1 MTRLPRSGVSYIEST
16 PDRPLAAASQ
26 SLSLGRP
33 YPWLQTRHREWLVLL
48 ALSMILAVGFLLR
61 LAAADRLS
69 PHVDEASSILAAHA
83 VSAHGVPIL
92 PSGTVYFQGAPLSYM
107 LAPFV
112 WFGGAD
118 LEDLTAMRLVLVA
131 AGVATIFLSYR
142 LGCYVTNDPR
152 VGVIMSLLVALDPVS
167 VQWSGH
173 VRMYGLLQALTFGLA
188 WAFIRQLNGPPSW
201 RRASVVVTLFWVA
214 VFTHVGA
221 TLLWPA
227 MGLAALVVYRR
238 SLLGQWTLLV
248 TLLLCALAPM
258 TLLGLNRVLGT
269 ASVSTGN
276 ASSERFLSYVGD
288 NLVAPL
294 ARFRT
299 PASEW
304 DWTTLARATT
314 LSWLIPG
321 LIVALSTIVAAL
333 YFRGGNRQTIP
344 VTTQRAAVVLLS
356 FYWLPVI
363 AVGVFTISPKERY
376 LLHVHLLGYVFVALL
391 IVHFLPRWARTSG
404 WTRRMVTVGSLTVM
418 LAVVTANGAG
428 VAWRLENSTIH
439 PDYNAAMGYVAE
451 HHEPGQ
457 PVIVA
462 LPPVGYLALDQAD
475 RDDMYFLA
483 GPEDR
488 PRAQR
493 YTRRTEG
500 GDLIDYWT
508 GVDSIVTSTRLR
520 QLLEDHPGAWIVV
533 DRQRLYADLAPYAG
547 PMTDVLDAMT
557 ELEYEAGGG
566 ALVLRPG
573 PAIAGSLP
581 GSAVDSHQRSIR
593 PEER

>member
-1 MTRLPRSGVSYIEST
+1 MTRLPRSGVSFIEST
-16 PDRPLAAASQ
+16 PDRPLAATPQ
-26 SLSLGRP
+26 PFPLGRS
-33 YPWLQTRHREWLVLL
+33 YPWPHIFQHDRALLV
-48 ALSMILAVGFLLR
+48 ALGMILMVGFLLR

-83 VSAHGVPIL
+83 VAAHGVPIL
-92 PSGTVYFQGAPLSYM
+92 PSGTVYFQGAPLSYL

-112 WFGGAD
+112 WVDGAD

-131 AGVATIFLSYR
+131 AGVATILLSYR
-142 LGCYVTNDPR
+142 LGRYVTNDPR
-152 VGVIMSLLVALDPVS
+152 VGVIMALLVALDPVS

-188 WAFIRQLNGPPSW
+188 WAFIRQLNGTPSW
-201 RRASVVVTLFWVA
+201 SRASVVVALFWVA
-214 VFTHVGA
+214 VFTHIGA
-221 TLLWPA
+221 ALLWPA
-227 MGLAALVVYRR
+227 MGLAAVVVSRR
-238 SLLGQWTLLV
+238 SLFRKWNLLFTLLLSALAPV
-248 TLLLCALAPM
+248 TLLW
-258 TLLGLNRVLGT
+258 LNHVLGT
-269 ASVSTGN
+269 ASVSARD
-276 ASSERFLSYVGD
+276 ASSEPVLSFVGD

-294 ARFRT
+294 ARFRMS
-299 PASEW
+299 ASEW
-304 DWTTLARATT
+304 DWGTFTRATT

-333 YFRGGNRQTIP
+333 YVRGGNQRKLP
-344 VTTQRAAVVLLS
+344 ATTQRAAIVLLS

-391 IVHFLPRWARTSG
+391 IVHFLPRWALTSG
-404 WTRRMVTVGSLTVM
+404 WTRRMVTIGSLTAV
-418 LAVVTANGAG
+418 LAVMITNGAG
-428 VAWRLENSTIH
+428 VAWRLEHSIIH
-439 PDYNAAMGYVAE
+439 PDYNAAMSHVAE
-451 HHEPGQ
+451 QHEPGQ

-462 LPPVGYLALDQAD
+462 LPAVAYLALDQDD

-493 YTRRTEG
+493 YTRRTGG
-500 GDLIDYWT
+500 GDLIDYWA
-508 GVDSIVTSTRLR
+508 GVDSIVTSARLR
-520 QLLEDHPGAWIVV
+520 QILEDHPGAWVVV
-533 DRQRLYADLAPYAG
+533 DRQRLYADWAPYAG

-557 ELEYEAGGG
+557 ELEYEAPGG

-573 PAIAGSLP
+573 SSIADGSRGP
-581 GSAVDSHQRSIR
+581 VDDSHERMLR
-593 PEER
+593 PGER